1 MGVRGVTVKSKVIPI
16 LLDGYN
22 IFSSVMLRHMQWFEA
37 ADLIVKGMEYAITA
51 RTVTYDFE
59 RRVTDANLLKFQSL
73 VRRLSK
79 TCNPESGVNR
89 NGSRW
94 APVFYGL
101 LTWLRMRYAHCGFK
115 RCS

>member
-1 MGVRGVTVKSKVIPI
+1 MSCKWVLGGAVKSKVIPI

-59 RRVTDANLLKFQSL
+59 RRVTDAKLLK
-73 VRRLSK
+73 
-79 TCNPESGVNR
+79 
-89 NGSRW
+89 
-94 APVFYGL
+94 
-101 LTWLRMRYAHCGFK
+101 
-115 RCS
+115 CSEFGEAIIKNM